1 MTIQDSPQ
9 QSMLVAALTGDLVG
23 STQHM
28 PADSKKHVHSALSFL
43 KAALQFVETDVPQNP
58 VPEFDI
64 FRGDGFQ
71 GIVEIPKALYVAL
84 IIRLHLRLRSAKISP
99 DMQNLDA
106 RVAIGIGEIIVS
118 GARVSEHD
126 GSALRRS
133 GPLLDEMKRNETRL
147 RFRTPWNEITTELN
161 TECKLLDALMTRWS
175 TEQDEAILYRVLG
188 MTQEKI
194 AGKVGISQSAVA
206 QRLKRAGASAVEA
219 LLERY
224 ETLAISSI
232 SL

>member
-23 STQHM
+23 STLHI
-28 PADSKKHVHSALSFL
+28 PADSKKHVNNALVFL
-43 KAALQFVETDVPQNP
+43 KAALRFVQIDVLQNP
-58 VPEFDI
+58 VQEFDI
-64 FRGDGFQ
+64 FRGDSFQ

-84 IIRLHLRLRSAKISP
+84 IIRLHLRLRSARVSP
-99 DMQNLDA
+99 DSQNLDA
-106 RVAIGIGEIIVS
+106 RIAIGIGEISTS

-133 GPLLDEMKRNETRL
+133 GPLLDEMKQNEVRL
-147 RFRTPWNEITTELN
+147 RFRTPWDEITTELN
-161 TECKLLDALMTRWS
+161 TECKLLDALMSKWS
-175 TEQDEAILYRVLG
+175 TEQDEAILYHVLG
-188 MTQEKI
+188 MTQERI
-194 AGKVGISQSAVA
+194 AGKIGISQSAVA
-206 QRLKRAGASAVEA
+206 QRLKRAGASAVDA

-224 ETLAISSI
+224 KTLAISSI